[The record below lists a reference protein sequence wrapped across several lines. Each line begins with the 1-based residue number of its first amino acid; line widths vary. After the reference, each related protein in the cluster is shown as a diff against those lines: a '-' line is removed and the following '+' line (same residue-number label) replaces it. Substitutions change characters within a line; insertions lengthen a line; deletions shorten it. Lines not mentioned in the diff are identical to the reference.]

1 MTLAEITQVIKA
13 YNEDYKIKLQENY
26 SNAVMIATFVLQGL
40 NGKKIPK
47 FDELY
52 PDLVQEDNDDN
63 AEQAMQLYKEQF
75 MDFANRHNKLKHGG
89 KQ

>member
-13 YNEDYKIKLQENY
+13 YNEDYKVKLQENY
-26 SNAVMIATFVLQGL
+26 SNAVMVATFVLQGL

-47 FDELY
+47 FNELY
-52 PDLVQEDNDDN
+52 PNLEIQEDNDN

-75 MDFANRHNKLKHGG
+75 MDFANRHNKLNHGG
-89 KQ
+89 KL